1 MNLSEIHINPSN
13 PRIIK
18 DERFKKLVKSID
30 EFPKMMALRPIIIDA
45 DGMILGGNM
54 RFKALKELKYK
65 DIPDEWV
72 KRASELTD
80 EEKQRFI
87 VADNIGFGEY
97 DWDILKSWDREKLSD
112 WGLEVPYFPEIE
124 NKEKEI
130 DELDTK
136 FECPNCG
143 YKW

>member
-1 MNLSEIHINPSN
+1 MLTIRCTTPNAN
-13 PRIIK
+13 
-18 DERFKKLVKSID
+18 KLHHTSCISIVT
-30 EFPKMMALRPIIIDA
+30 
-45 DGMILGGNM
+45 G
-54 RFKALKELKYK
+54 
-65 DIPDEWV
+65 
-72 KRASELTD
+72 
-80 EEKQRFI
+80 KQRFI